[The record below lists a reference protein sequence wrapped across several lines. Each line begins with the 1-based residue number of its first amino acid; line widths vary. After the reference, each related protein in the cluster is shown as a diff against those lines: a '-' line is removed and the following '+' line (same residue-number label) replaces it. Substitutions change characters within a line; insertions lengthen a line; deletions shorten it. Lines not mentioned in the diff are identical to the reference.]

1 MHLGASP
8 RAPATLRIPALFL
21 AHLSRSGGAGL
32 AAVAVAAERLAATV
46 VAELARGSAISATAK
61 ELEHSPCELDAAC
74 VTRVSLALQRLRL
87 GLDREGVRCH
97 PYALC
102 VRLEQAM
109 QVVPVPR
116 QKQVCVWRLEPI
128 YPPELLEF
136 MEGDRRV
143 RGQQDRRGHVLTRT

>member
-1 MHLGASP
+1 MGA
-8 RAPATLRIPALFL
+8 AGPARGV
-21 AHLSRSGGAGL
+21 GGH
-32 AAVAVAAERLAATV
+32 LAATV

-74 VTRVSLALQRLRL
+74 VTRVSLLRVGAALGLDSASSCLRPRLIFRLALQRLRL
-87 GLDREGVRCH
+87 GLDREVRCH

-143 RGQQDRRGHVLTRT
+143 RGRQDRRGHVLTRT